1 MKKTARILSLA
12 LAVAMLASCTAKPA
26 SSTPTS
32 SGSEPAKAE
41 GNSAREKVDIRFT
54 QFGNNTDDTKHMNG
68 GDPIKLAIEEAV
80 NISLQYES
88 GVDGYDENI
97 NTQIAVGDA
106 PDLFHAWSE
115 PDRFKQWI
123 TDEAIVDIGAIVTAE
138 PDRYPTLTKMFA
150 DPTYKAY
157 NEVYAGDENKVY
169 GIYGI
174 AAFADPSFAGVPV
187 YNSKILQEVYGGK
200 VPSTVEEFV
209 EFAKAAGAKG
219 YSGWWPRN
227 NKLTNWAEIDKTIVA
242 PNGTTIMPPDG
253 DVWTGFVTSGD
264 DTWKLATVSEESK
277 AAVKMIKELYETKG
291 LDNGVGVKDDF
302 TDAKFDFGAGKIG
315 AVNFGFGYAA
325 QYKDFYVQDWAKANT
340 GATHAD
346 LTFGLAPKGTDG
358 YGKTYST
365 FTWLNSIYCIPESTK
380 DPARVLDLVEFL
392 ASQKGQDLLFNANEG
407 VFNEA
412 QGSDYWQKINQPYGY
427 EDPRCKY
434 VWFSYMFSGLEYMTE
449 NEIKGWWDTVTAPV
463 NFDTYWT
470 SEEDNALIKTAQ
482 DQIDKFVGE
491 AVVKLPAFYNFISL
505 GEDAQKIRKDL
516 KEITDR
522 YLPQMV
528 GGQLDIDAEWPNYV
542 AAYEKAGA
550 AELEKMVNDAIATAK
565 QNYS

>member
-12 LAVAMLASCTAKPA
+12 LAAAMLASCTAKTP
-26 SSTPTS
+26 SSTAAP
-32 SGSEPAKAE
+32 GSQSAKPE
-41 GNSAREKVDIRFT
+41 GNAARAKVDIRFT
-54 QFGNNTDDTKHMNG
+54 QFGNDTDDTKHMNG
-68 GDPIKLAIEEAV
+68 GDPIKKAIEDAV

-106 PDLFHAWSE
+106 PDLFHAWNE
-115 PDRFKQWI
+115 PDRFAQWI
-123 TDEAIVDIGAIVTAE
+123 KDEAIVDIGALVAAE
-138 PDRYPTLTKMFA
+138 PDRYPTLTKMFS

-157 NEVYAGDENKVY
+157 NEVLAGDENMTY

-187 YNSKILQEVYGGK
+187 YNSKILNEVYGGK
-200 VPSTVEEFV
+200 VPSTVDEFV

-227 NKLTNWAEIDKTIVA
+227 NKLTNWAEIDKTIVS
-242 PNGTTIMPPDG
+242 PNGTTILPPDG
-253 DVWTGFVTSGD
+253 DVWTGFISTGE

-277 AAVKMIKELYETKG
+277 AAVKTLKELFRTKG

-325 QYKDFYVQDWAKANT
+325 QFKDFYNLDWKVANP
-340 GATHAD
+340 GATPAD
-346 LTFGLAPKGTDG
+346 LTMGLAPKGSAG
-358 YGKTYST
+358 YAKTYST
-365 FTWLNSIYCIPESTK
+365 FTWLNSIYCIPTSTK
-380 DPARVLDLVEFL
+380 DPGRVLDLVEFL
-392 ASQKGQDLLFNANEG
+392 ASQKGQDLLFNANAG
-407 VFNEA
+407 AFNEA
-412 QGSDYWQKINQPYGY
+412 QDSAYWNKINQPYGY
-427 EDPRCKY
+427 GEDPRCKY

-449 NEIKGWWDTVTAPV
+449 AETKGWWDTVTAPV
-463 NFDTYWT
+463 NYDTYWT
-470 SEEDNALIKTAQ
+470 SDEDNALIKMAQ
-482 DQIDKFVGE
+482 DEIDKYVGE
-491 AVVKLPAFYNFISL
+491 AVVQLPAFYNFIAL
-505 GEDAQKIRKDL
+505 NEDAQKIRKDL

-528 GGQLDIDAEWPNYV
+528 GGQIDIDAEWPNYV

-550 AELEKMVNDAIATAK
+550 AELEKMVNEAIATAK